1 MKNSLISFGTK
12 DTTWIMKLIIALFKK
27 SLHLILLGSFRKTV
41 LHLYNP
47 PISYCHSLQIKS
59 FQSCTVCCITDIILE
74 FHWFRK

>member
-1 MKNSLISFGTK
+1 MKNSLTSFGTK

-47 PISYCHSLQIKS
+47 PISYCYSLQIKS
-59 FQSCTVCCITDIILE
+59 SVSIMYCLLYNGHYIGISLV
-74 FHWFRK
+74 